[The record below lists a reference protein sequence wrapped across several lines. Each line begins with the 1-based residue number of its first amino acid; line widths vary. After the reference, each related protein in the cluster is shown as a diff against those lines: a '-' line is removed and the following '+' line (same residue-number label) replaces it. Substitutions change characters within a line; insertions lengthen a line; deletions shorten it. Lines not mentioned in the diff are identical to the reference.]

1 MFMIKYEI
9 DQTGYVIGLSG
20 LPLVKGNRQIEMSAD
35 QKLCLLSERVD
46 KGYATRIGRWAYYGY
61 KVGIFK
67 TCLAC

>member
-9 DQTGYVIGLSG
+9 YQTGYVIGLSG

-46 KGYATRIGRWAYYGY
+46 KGYATRIGR
-61 KVGIFK
+61 
-67 TCLAC
+67 